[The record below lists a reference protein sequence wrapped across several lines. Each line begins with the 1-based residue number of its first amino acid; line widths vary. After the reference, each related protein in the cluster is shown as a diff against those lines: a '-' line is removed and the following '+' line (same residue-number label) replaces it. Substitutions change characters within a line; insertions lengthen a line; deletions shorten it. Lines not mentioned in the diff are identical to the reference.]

1 MSAVLW
7 RSLVITSGI
16 ANSSWLLDVE
26 HVGLVIPCIIVPCV
40 FCGTC
45 LKNIGS
51 SFLEKSEHGR
61 AARATVEP
69 YNKRSFC
76 KFSRISLKEHVMDV
90 LGSASDWKEPRVD
103 LEGRG
108 SRPAWQSIQGRDEVV
123 SGSPVSRCRTHQ
135 HENDG

>member
-1 MSAVLW
+1 MAQSSDRKW
-7 RSLVITSGI
+7 ST
-16 ANSSWLLDVE
+16 NSSWLLDVE

-51 SFLEKSEHGR
+51 SFLEKSKHGR

-76 KFSRISLKEHVMDV
+76 KFSRVSLKEHVMDV
-90 LGSASDWKEPRVD
+90 LGSARDWKEPRVD